1 MTFPPPIIEPFQH
14 PLCDERD
21 VKIYIKRDDLIHPV
35 ISGNKLFKLSLYL
48 NEFINGDYKTLIT
61 FGGAYSNHV
70 HATAFKA
77 KEQGINSVGIIRG
90 EQILP
95 LNPTLKDVTDWGMIL
110 EPVSREAY
118 KRKDQSVDINAIINR
133 YEKPFVIPEGGC
145 GSLGVLGASRMLDTV
160 DQSKFDCVVCACGTA
175 TTLAGLI
182 HGSAQHIT
190 LLGVPVLK
198 AKNWMQKEVQGYLHE
213 LGIEKQNWQLMF
225 DYHFGGYAK
234 TPDNLLEF
242 VAEIESDYG
251 LALDPIYT
259 GKAFY
264 GLLDQIKKGQ
274 IKRGSR
280 VLFIHTGGLQGKRSF
295 SELA

>member
-1 MTFPPPIIEPFQH
+1 MKFPPPVIEPFQH

-21 VKIYIKRDDLIHPV
+21 VKIYIKRDDLIHSV

-77 KEQGINSVGIIRG
+77 KEMGIKSVGIIRG
-90 EQILP
+90 EQIIP
-95 LNPTLKDVTDWGMIL
+95 LNPTLKDVTDWGMTL
-110 EPVSREAY
+110 EPVSRESY
-118 KRKDQSVDINAIINR
+118 KRKDQSPDIKTIINS

-145 GSLGVLGASRMLDTV
+145 DALGVLGAARILEAV
-160 DQSKFDCVVCACGTA
+160 DQSKFDYIVCACGTA
-175 TTLAGLI
+175 TTLSGLI
-182 HGSAQHIT
+182 HRSAEHIK

-198 AKNWMQKEVQGYLHE
+198 AKKWMQQEVQDYLHG
-213 LGIEKQNWQLMF
+213 LNSNKQNWQLMF

-234 TPDNLLEF
+234 TPENLLTFISE
-242 VAEIESDYG
+242 VEVNYG
-251 LALDPIYT
+251 LELDPIYT

-264 GLLDQIKKGQ
+264 GLLDQIQKGQ
-274 IKRGSR
+274 IKSGSN
-280 VLFIHTGGLQGKRSF
+280 VLFIHTGGLQGRRSF
-295 SELA
+295 TGLS